1 MVKKVEEKEVAK
13 KASPASKKE
22 VTQVVKK
29 SAIKTKAESP
39 EKNHDV
45 EPKVEKIIKKEDKI
59 EVKKVN
65 RQSSRSYKLDGTVYA
80 TGRRKAASARV
91 FCKNIDGNLSITIN
105 EKPIREYFTDLMYSN
120 QVIAPLEFLNINSG
134 FQFNITISGGGLT
147 GQSGAA
153 KLGIAK
159 CLSLLSDSNK
169 VALRKAGFLTR
180 DSRVVESKKAGLRKA
195 RKKEQF
201 SKR

>member
-1 MVKKVEEKEVAK
+1 MVKKIEEKEVAK
-13 KASPASKKE
+13 KASPAPKKE
-22 VTQVVKK
+22 AGQAVKK
-29 SAIKTKAESP
+29 LTTKTKAENTDQNLAS
-39 EKNHDV
+39 EAKT
-45 EPKVEKIIKKEDKI
+45 KVDKKEEKT

-65 RQSSRSYKLDGTVYA
+65 RQSSRSYKSDGVVYA
-80 TGRRKAASARV
+80 TGRRKSASARV
-91 FCKNIDGNLSITIN
+91 FCKNTDGNISITIN

-134 FQFNITISGGGLT
+134 FQFNITVVGGGLT

-153 KLGIAK
+153 KLGVAK